1 MRAVTFHGERDVRV
15 EDKDKPE
22 IEEPTDAILR
32 VTTSAVCGTDL
43 HFYRGQELG
52 LSPGTTL
59 GHEFVGVVDEVGDAV
74 RYLSAGDRA
83 VASMYT
89 CCGACQACS
98 RQDYFNCPYWA
109 MFGCGMAF
117 GDMEGGQA
125 EYVRVPL
132 ADMTLA
138 PVPEAL
144 TDEDVVLTTDIL
156 PTAYTAM
163 VKSGV
168 KQGDT
173 VAVVGAG
180 PVGQLAVM
188 CAYLFGA
195 SKVMAIDLVADRL
208 KEAEALGAIP
218 INAAEVDPADAVFDH
233 TGNLG
238 ADVVIEAVGMQ
249 GSVDTCWAVAKK
261 GATIAMIGLL
271 LEEAWP
277 SSCGDNWLR
286 QIQVKPVIGEPIKH
300 RWDLFK
306 LIEAKRLDPAGII
319 SHTMPLGDA
328 VEAYRM
334 FDAREATKIILKP

>member
-1 MRAVTFHGERDVRV
+1 MKAVTFRGERDVRV

-22 IEEPTDAILR
+22 ILEPTDAILR
-32 VTTSAVCGTDL
+32 VTTSAICGTDL
-43 HFYRGQELG
+43 HFYKGQELG
-52 LSPGTTL
+52 VLPGTTL
-59 GHEFVGVVDEVGDAV
+59 GHEFVGVVDEVGAAV
-74 RYLSAGDRA
+74 RNLRTGDRA

-89 CCGACQACS
+89 ACGACQACS
-98 RQDYFNCPYWA
+98 RQDYPNCPHWA
-109 MFGCGMAF
+109 MFGCGAAF
-117 GDMEGGQA
+117 GDLEGGQA
-125 EYVRVPL
+125 DYVRVPL

-138 PVPEAL
+138 PIPCSL

-168 KQGDT
+168 RQGDT

-180 PVGQLAVM
+180 PVGQLAVI
-188 CAYLFGA
+188 CARLFGA

-208 KEAEALGAIP
+208 REAEALGATP
-218 INAAEVDPADAVFDH
+218 INAAEVDPADAVFDL

-238 ADVVIEAVGMQ
+238 ADVVVEAVGVQ

-261 GATIAMIGLL
+261 GGIVTMIGLL
-271 LEEAWP
+271 VEEAWP
-277 SSCGDNWLR
+277 TSCGDNWLR
-286 QIQVKPVIGEPIKH
+286 QIQVRPVIGEPIKH
-300 RWDLFK
+300 RWDLFR
-306 LIEAKRLDPAGII
+306 LIEAKRLNPAGII
-319 SHTMPLGDA
+319 SHTMPLDDA